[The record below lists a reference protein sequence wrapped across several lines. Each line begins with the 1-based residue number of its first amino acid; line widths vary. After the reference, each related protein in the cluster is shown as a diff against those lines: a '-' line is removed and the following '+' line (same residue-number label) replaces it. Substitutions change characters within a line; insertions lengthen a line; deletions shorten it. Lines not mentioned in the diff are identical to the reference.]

1 MIEGP
6 RWKKVCHWQNKDA
19 RSLNAEGERIM
30 KTRKCGIEG
39 YLKANSSGEETFPE
53 KATEVK
59 AYCEREKISE
69 EKFFSYA
76 WRGRTLSFQ
85 AGAPQTEE
93 QKATAKEE
101 RAIKSKALQMAEAG
115 AREAGVDLIS
125 FVRLAVQKKEASK

>member
-1 MIEGP
+1 
-6 RWKKVCHWQNKDA
+6 
-19 RSLNAEGERIM
+19 M

-39 YLKANSSGEETFPE
+39 YLKVIPSGEETFPE
-53 KATEVK
+53 KSAEIK

-85 AGAPQTEE
+85 AGAPMTEE

-115 AREAGVDLIS
+115 AKEAGVDLIS